1 MSQSYMK
8 QVCSLTLTSII
19 LHHLKLLPIFIPVI
33 KTLSSAGT
41 LPHHHELMLQYLTYK
56 HDNCEKT
63 RPKV

>member
-41 LPHHHELMLQYLTYK
+41 LAHHNEFMLQYLTYK